1 MEYISNV
8 AYSMLP
14 NWFGEGKLKE
24 MDVYLIHM

>member
-14 NWFGEGKLKE
+14 NWFGEVMKENLKKW
-24 MDVYLIHM
+24 MFI